1 MTTLIQTNTTSA
13 GNQFIVSN
21 STGTG
26 TGTIYSRAGDY
37 DVQISTLQS
46 KVSLLEHRLN
56 NLEALLAVKDK
67 EIRELKQKEIDDDL
81 SEIRTRISK
90 FKLLG

>member
-1 MTTLIQTNTTSA
+1 MALTTTNNTASAGSQFIITNTT
-13 GNQFIVSN
+13 
-21 STGTG
+21 GTS

-46 KVSLLEHRLN
+46 KISLLEHRLN

-67 EIRELKQKEIDDDL
+67 EIRELKQKEIDDEL
-81 SEIRTRISK
+81 SELRKRISS